1 MAPTEPYVIKGGPV
15 MSKSRDLTKTFHIII
30 ERMIATGQAPNY
42 TEIAAKLGVHPLEGQ
57 KALHKLFS
65 TLGFPGWFYPK
76 TDTIMS
82 FAPFSN
88 VPNNHRLTIEGEQKW
103 FGQ

>member
-1 MAPTEPYVIKGGPV
+1 MP
-15 MSKSRDLTKTFHIII
+15 KSSDLNKTFHIIM
-30 ERMIATGQAPNY
+30 ERMIATGKAPNY
-42 TEIAAKLGVHPLEGQ
+42 TEIAADLGVSPTEGQ

-65 TLGFPGWFYPK
+65 TSGFPGWFYPN

-82 FAPFSN
+82 FAPFN
-88 VPNNHRLTIEGEQKW
+88 NAPNNYRLTIDDEQKW